1 MSLYTVDGMISN
13 ENSLLR
19 DRVTQLE
26 KKVQDQ
32 EDELVCLRSS
42 MADVLRRLSQLESDP
57 SKIRVKIFSH
67 IKHSL

>member
-1 MSLYTVDGMISN
+1 MSLCTVDGMISN